1 MANTSVVRIG
11 GPTLCLSVGI
21 TAHAAAI
28 VKGSTN
34 DQMNYVSLLNTGTG
48 NVAIKF
54 STIATDV
61 AVLPTDGTYGDFV
74 LPAVMETPIVIACPP
89 VANSFPLYVTAIA
102 STAANL
108 VFIAP
113 LVDQS

>member
-1 MANTSVVRIG
+1 MANTSVVRLG
-11 GPTLCLSVGI
+11 GPTLCLSVG
-21 TAHAAAI
+21 TGAHAAAI
-28 VKGSTN
+28 VKGSYN
-34 DQMNYVSLLNTGTG
+34 DQMNYVSCLNTGTG

-54 STIATDV
+54 STISADV
-61 AVLPTDGTYGDFV
+61 AVLATDGTYGDYI
-74 LPAVMETPIVIACPP
+74 LPALMETPIVIACPP
-89 VANSFPLYVTAIA
+89 ISNAYPVYVTAIA